1 MCTSDVSRASAA
13 CQRDSYRTGHK
24 PRPREPQEHSCLAG
38 LVFWTRNEL
47 VDALGAVAPDY
58 EACKALVRRL
68 ASGSVALHSA
78 AVLLPELF
86 AGGDPGLAQTCL
98 DVPDGDGDSRH
109 AWVMGLPWQEQG
121 HKAMVEEIRRG
132 SRGQKASRKRKGPR
146 DGDEGTPAQASR
158 RTRKGQA
165 GEEAGAAEEAALGGA
180 DATPVRRLRA
190 RSRALAAELA
200 ASKGDLQPDGATVT
214 LSPERDA
221 VQGSP
226 QQAGTDLHGDV
237 QPAAGPNSSGAVLEP
252 DLPVRTMAQAA
263 CSNTMARAVSGSPSL
278 AGGTQGVGSPPVLPG
293 HVASPGHCQ
302 ASGSSQP
309 RRARRR
315 GLMDPAFAVDVSGSA
330 AARAPAV
337 APAGSPE
344 AAVVPGVVHR
354 VPESRATKCPA
365 LKATQSQ
372 ALEKP
377 SLLERLRAGL
387 ESDSD

>member
-1 MCTSDVSRASAA
+1 M
-13 CQRDSYRTGHK
+13 
-24 PRPREPQEHSCLAG
+24 E
-38 LVFWTRNEL
+38 
-47 VDALGAVAPDY
+47 ALGAVAPDY
-58 EACKALVRRL
+58 KACKALVRRL
-68 ASGSVALHSA
+68 AGGSVALHSA

-98 DVPDGDGDSRH
+98 DVPEGDGDSRH

-132 SRGQKASRKRKGPR
+132 SRAQKASRKRKGPR
-146 DGDEGTPAQASR
+146 NGDEGTPAKVSR

-165 GEEAGAAEEAALGGA
+165 GEEVGAVRVEEAARGGA
-180 DATPVRRLRA
+180 DATPVQRLRA

-200 ASKGDLQPDGATVT
+200 VSKDDLRKDGATIT
-214 LSPERDA
+214 LSPGQDA
-221 VQGSP
+221 AQGSP

-237 QPAAGPNSSGAVLEP
+237 QPAAGPNRSGAVLEP

-263 CSNTMARAVSGSPSL
+263 CYNTMARAVSGSPSL
-278 AGGTQGVGSPPVLPG
+278 AGGTQDVGSPPVLSG
-293 HVASPGHCQ
+293 HVAAPGHCQ
-302 ASGSSQP
+302 ASGSGQP

-330 AARAPAV
+330 VAPAPAV

-344 AAVVPGVVHR
+344 APVVPSVVHS
-354 VPESRATKCPA
+354 VPERRATKYPA

-372 ALEKP
+372 PLEKP